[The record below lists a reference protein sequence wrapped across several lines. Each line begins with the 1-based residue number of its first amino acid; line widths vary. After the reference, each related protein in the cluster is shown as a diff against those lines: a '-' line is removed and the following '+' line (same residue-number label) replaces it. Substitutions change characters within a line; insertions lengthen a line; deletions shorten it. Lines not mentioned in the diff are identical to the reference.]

1 MSNKN
6 EVDKFVDLL
15 SNKDGGK
22 WEGSEKKLYV
32 PKDSEKS
39 GATGATGFDVGQIN
53 EAGLKKLGFPKE
65 LNDKLKPYLGLKGD
79 AARKALAKKPLTL
92 TDVEVKTINRSVV
105 SKTIEAA
112 KGRMADVSAW
122 DDMTETEKFATIAA
136 QHQYG
141 SGTQLPVQYG
151 NRDWDAARNN
161 LNTWSDK
168 TKGLGNSISAK
179 YKGLVAEIDKERH
192 PEAQPTQQ
200 PQPAPQPAQQPEP
213 EQPSFASY
221 TSKAKAALYNGDKEQ
236 AMAILR
242 EAKALGLS
250 PTPEDRESFD
260 VFSRKPLES

>member
-39 GATGATGFDVGQIN
+39 GVTGATGFDVGQIN
-53 EAGLKKLGFPKE
+53 QAGLKKLGFPKE

-200 PQPAPQPAQQPEP
+200 PEQVE
-213 EQPSFASY
+213 EQPTYSQY
-221 TSKAKAALYNGDKEQ
+221 RSKAMAAAYSGDKAQ
-236 AMAILR
+236 AEAILR
-242 EAKALGLS
+242 EAKSMGLS
-250 PTPEDRESFD
+250 PSVEDRESFE
-260 VFSRKPLES
+260 VFSRKPLER